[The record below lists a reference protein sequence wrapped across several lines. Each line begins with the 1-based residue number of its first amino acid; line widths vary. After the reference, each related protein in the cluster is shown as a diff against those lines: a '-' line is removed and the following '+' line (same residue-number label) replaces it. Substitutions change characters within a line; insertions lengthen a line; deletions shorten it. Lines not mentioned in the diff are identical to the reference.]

1 MMKLSDWARKNNI
14 AYITAY
20 RWYKNNTLPVK
31 ATQMPTGTIMV
42 HEENGNVKPKRV
54 VIYARVSNQSRRKE
68 LDYQVER
75 IVNFCTAK
83 GLEIDKIYKEVASGM
98 NDSRRELWKMLNSEP
113 TSIVIE
119 HKDRLTR
126 FGFTY
131 LENLLKKQNCEILIM
146 NKDTEDESDLMKDL
160 VSIITS
166 FCCRLYGMRRG
177 MNKKKKLEAVL
188 NDTND

>member
-1 MMKLSDWARKNNI
+1 MKLSDWARKNNI

-31 ATQMPTGTIMV
+31 AKQMPTGTIMV
-42 HEENGNVKPKRV
+42 YEETENVKPERV
-54 VIYARVSNQSRRKE
+54 AIYARVSNQTRRKE

-75 IVNFCTAK
+75 IVNFCAAK

-113 TSIVIE
+113 TTIVIE
-119 HKDRLTR
+119 HKDRLTC

-131 LENLLKKQNCEILIM
+131 LENLLKKVNCEILIM
-146 NKDTEDESDLMKDL
+146 NKDAEDETDLMKDL
-160 VSIITS
+160 VSTITS
-166 FCCRLYGMRRG
+166 FCCRLYGTRRG